1 MKIGPQSQ
9 TLVSL
14 TSLLDASRQQQQV
27 LREDQQEKR
36 IDEEKARD
44 ARISTRQSERQELI
58 QQNRN
63 ALEQIQ
69 ADLKERDL
77 ERLYDEYEPT
87 EVTSTDGPSSNEP
100 INLNYR
106 ESIYGNTS
114 IPGQPSFEK
123 LGQIVDFKI

>member
-1 MKIGPQSQ
+1 MEINSQTQ

-27 LREDQQEKR
+27 RDDQLDKKIE
-36 IDEEKARD
+36 EEKARD

-63 ALEQIQ
+63 ALEKIQ
-69 ADLKERDL
+69 ADLRERDL
-77 ERLYDEYEPT
+77 ERLYQEYEPT
-87 EVTSTDGPSSNEP
+87 EITSTNSAGNNEP
-100 INLNYR
+100 ININFR
-106 ESIYGNTS
+106 ESIYGNS
-114 IPGQPSFEK
+114 NVPGQPTFEK